1 MRKRI
6 LVLTIILS
14 ILIGFIFSFYYYE
27 IKNLLIE
34 IIFPD
39 EYRKESEKIF
49 HNVLSNIKEVRG
61 LEPPNDSRIEIVTI
75 DWVKE
80 NWGKRQV
87 EISLKEIE
95 IKEEIYKALFLISEN
110 VSLKETTI
118 KQSGYVLAATS
129 GGVIYIVR
137 EYFNPYDLEKA
148 YEILSHEITHIIQGK
163 YFKTPSLKTHDE
175 IQAWSALIEGDAGL
189 TSKKFIERIKEN
201 KIGLSLLFFKS
212 YNSKNA
218 LDEILFFPYK
228 YGENFVLFLYN
239 LGGWNKVNQAYENIP
254 KSTEQILHPEKYL
267 IYEEPIKV
275 DGIRLNISEWSIAKT
290 ETYGEYFLRIMLSNW
305 IGEDLSEKAAE
316 GWGGDNFTFY
326 IRENNVSNYVFFWK
340 IVWDREEDAL
350 EFYSCFREMM
360 NKTNSIEIIKDV
372 WKNKNRF
379 LSLKFLKNEVLLI
392 GSNNEEIF
400 KEILKI

>member
-1 MRKRI
+1 MRKRV

-14 ILIGFIFSFYYYE
+14 ILIGFIFSFYYYK
-27 IKNLLIE
+27 IKNLLSE

-49 HNVLSNIKEVRG
+49 HNVLFNIKEVRG
-61 LEPPNDSRIEIVTI
+61 LEPPNNSRLEIVTI

-95 IKEEIYKALFLISEN
+95 IKEEIYKALFLIPEN
-110 VSLKETTI
+110 ISLKETTI

-129 GGVIYIVR
+129 EGIIYIVR
-137 EYFNPYDLEKA
+137 EYFNPYDSEKA
-148 YEILSHEITHIIQGK
+148 YEILSHELTHIIQGK

-175 IQAWSALIEGDAGL
+175 TQAWLALIEGDAGL
-189 TSKKFIERIKEN
+189 TSKKFIEKMKES
-201 KIGLSLLFFKS
+201 KIGLSLLFLENYK
-212 YNSKNA
+212 KNA

-228 YGENFVLFLYN
+228 YGEKFVLFLYN
-239 LGGWNKVNQAYENIP
+239 LGEWDKINQAYENIP
-254 KSTEQILHPEKYL
+254 KSTEQILHTEKYL

-275 DGIRLNISEWSIAKT
+275 DGVILNISEWSIVKT

-305 IGEDLSEKAAE
+305 IDENLSEKAAE

-326 IRENNVSNYVFFWK
+326 IKENTSNYIFFWK
-340 IVWDREEDAL
+340 IAWDKEEDAL
-350 EFYSCFREMM
+350 EFYNYFREMM

-372 WKNKNRF
+372 WKYKSRF
-379 LSLKFLKNEVLLI
+379 LSIKISKNEILLI

-400 KEILKI
+400 KEILKM

>member
-27 IKNLLIE
+27 IKNFLSE

-49 HNVLSNIKEVRG
+49 QNVLSNIKEVRG

-80 NWGKRQV
+80 NWGKKQV

-95 IKEEIYKALFLISEN
+95 IKEEIYKALFLIPEN
-110 VSLKETTI
+110 ISLKEATI

-148 YEILSHEITHIIQGK
+148 YEILSHEITHIIQSK

-189 TSKKFIERIKEN
+189 TSKKFIERIKED
-201 KIGLSLLFFKS
+201 KINLSLLFSKS
-212 YNSKNA
+212 YNSKNV

-275 DGIRLNISEWSIAKT
+275 DGIKLNISEWSIAKT

-305 IGEDLSEKAAE
+305 IDENLSEKAAE

-340 IVWDREEDAL
+340 IVWDIEEDAL
-350 EFYSCFREMM
+350 EFYNCFREMM

-379 LSLKFLKNEVLLI
+379 LSLKFLKNEILLI

>member
-27 IKNLLIE
+27 IKNFLNE

-80 NWGKRQV
+80 NWGKKQV

-275 DGIRLNISEWSIAKT
+275 DGIKLNISEWSIAKT

-316 GWGGDNFTFY
+316 GWGGDNFTFC

-350 EFYSCFREMM
+350 EFYNCFREMM

>member
-27 IKNLLIE
+27 IKNFLNE

-80 NWGKRQV
+80 NWGKKQV

-189 TSKKFIERIKEN
+189 TSKKFIEKIKES
-201 KIGLSLLFFKS
+201 KIGLSLLFLKS

-228 YGENFVLFLYN
+228 YGEKFVLFLYN

-305 IGEDLSEKAAE
+305 INENLSEKAAE

-326 IRENNVSNYVFFWK
+326 IKENNVSNYVFFWK
-340 IVWDREEDAL
+340 IVWDREEDTL
-350 EFYSCFREMM
+350 EFYNCFREMM

-379 LSLKFLKNEVLLI
+379 LSLKFLKNETLLI